1 MFRRR
6 DGVLQ
11 VLLAHPGG
19 PFWAK
24 KDDGAWTIPKG
35 EHESSEDSL
44 AAAKREFAEETGFG
58 LKGPFLA
65 LGSLKQPSGK
75 IISAW
80 AFESDCDPDAL
91 ASNTFELEWPPKS
104 GRKAT
109 FPEIDRVGWF
119 RIDEARK
126 KLHKG
131 QERFLN
137 ALETV
142 LSEKS
147 ADRRNHEA

>member
-19 PFWAK
+19 PFWTK
-24 KDDGAWTIPKG
+24 KDEGAWTIPKG
-35 EHESSEDSL
+35 EYESSEDSL
-44 AAAKREFAEETGFG
+44 AAARREFAEETGFAM
-58 LKGPFLA
+58 KGPFVP

-75 IISAW
+75 VISAW

-91 ASNTFELEWPPKS
+91 ASNTFEIEWPPNS

-109 FPEIDRVGWF
+109 FPEVDRVGWF
-119 RIDEARK
+119 GIDEARK

-131 QERFLN
+131 QERFLH

-142 LSEKS
+142 LSDMKS
-147 ADRRNHEA
+147 GPS

>member
-19 PFWAK
+19 PFWTK
-24 KDDGAWTIPKG
+24 KDEGAWTIPKG
-35 EHESSEDSL
+35 EYESSEDSL
-44 AAAKREFAEETGFG
+44 AAARREFAEETGFAM
-58 LKGPFLA
+58 KGPFVP

-75 IISAW
+75 VISAW

-91 ASNTFELEWPPKS
+91 ASNTFEIEWPPNS

-119 RIDEARK
+119 GIDEARK

-131 QERFLN
+131 QERFLH

-142 LSEKS
+142 LSDMKS
-147 ADRRNHEA
+147 GPSSQS